1 MPLRASTAVVFDM
14 GRLSSRVSSNLP
26 HALDLLREQD
36 VCGGRLVMSLSDVGL
51 GDVQVLSCHVER
63 RVSHFPAERHYVA
76 SVPKEADCMLMS
88 EIV

>member
-36 VCGGRLVMSLSDVGL
+36 VCGGRLVMSHADVGL
-51 GDVQVLSCHVER
+51 GEAQILPCHGER
-63 RVSHFPAERHYVA
+63 RVSHFFG
-76 SVPKEADCMLMS
+76 
-88 EIV
+88 